1 MNPAEVQLKMAS
13 FWLHI
18 CAVRHH
24 HWPEH
29 QSLVAGLVAM
39 LSLHGPGCR
48 VRGIC
53 ATHCSCPQT
62 WALASPQ
69 PTAWADTG
77 TRVIRS
83 GSVWIQSLTAATRH
97 QTAELRRA
105 AACRYLDNFLWL
117 WVRLVCH
124 STYPIYYCQW
134 SLPNV
139 NKRLLDNMYC
149 LKKVSKPLLTSHMQ
163 FMHLKYIWCW
173 EEGSSNGM
181 SNKIVVM
188 VHKVL

>member
-18 CAVRHH
+18 CAARHH

-83 GSVWIQSLTAATRH
+83 GSVWIQSLTAATRR
-97 QTAELRRA
+97 QTAALCRA
-105 AACRYLDNFLWL
+105 TARRYLDNFLWL
-117 WVRLVCH
+117 WGLSAILH
-124 STYPIYYCQW
+124 YISH
-134 SLPNV
+134 
-139 NKRLLDNMYC
+139 LLF
-149 LKKVSKPLLTSHMQ
+149 LILRHPSMQ
-163 FMHLKYIWCW
+163 A
-173 EEGSSNGM
+173 
-181 SNKIVVM
+181 
-188 VHKVL
+188 VLAANDL